1 MELHE
6 IIFKELTVDLIT
18 PASRKRF
25 AEMIRSTVESGG
37 ADVALLACT
46 ELSLLEPEKEEAI
59 LSAAGAAGGAGGGGL
74 LLLDT
79 ALLHA
84 MAAVDFMLT
93 DPAA

>member
-1 MELHE
+1 MA
-6 IIFKELTVDLIT
+6 TAAT
-18 PASRKRF
+18 AG
-25 AEMIRSTVESGG
+25 GG

-59 LSAAGAAGGAGGGGL
+59 RGAAGAAGGVAGGGGL

>member
-1 MELHE
+1 
-6 IIFKELTVDLIT
+6 VDLIT

-59 LSAAGAAGGAGGGGL
+59 RGAAGAAGGVADGGGL